1 MVKVGDVVRVL
12 VDKPRSSYF
21 MKGDIVTVTAVNSG
35 DKPITVA
42 GYTDIKGKTNTNYCY
57 LEHVEITARK
67 GKMIKNIWEV
77 IVINKDTDEIIIRE
91 IVIDGDEKSACSKV
105 GISFADKLKNIVFD
119 NLCFV
124 TKNIGSY
131 DKKEK

>member
-12 VDKPRSSYF
+12 VDKPCSSYF
-21 MKGDIVTVTAVNSG
+21 MKGDIVTVVAVDNSNSDG
-35 DKPITVA
+35 MVT
-42 GYTDIKGKTNTNYCY
+42 GYTKERGKSGTNYCY
-57 LEHVEITARK
+57 LKHVEITARK